1 MKQDLLHAPLFHK
14 YWLFCRR
21 VRVLTRQAELGVHP
35 TVAFYLANF
44 YVGDVCE
51 LVCHRD
57 LHAPFQFHKL
67 NSVVLKLK
75 EMLKV
80 AFCV

>member
-1 MKQDLLHAPLFHK
+1 MPPYFINTGFFAGLPRTDSAG
-14 YWLFCRR
+14 
-21 VRVLTRQAELGVHP
+21 ELGVHP
-35 TVAFYLANF
+35 TVAFYLTNF

-51 LVCHRD
+51 LVCHRN
-57 LHAPFQFHKL
+57 LHAPFQFHKF